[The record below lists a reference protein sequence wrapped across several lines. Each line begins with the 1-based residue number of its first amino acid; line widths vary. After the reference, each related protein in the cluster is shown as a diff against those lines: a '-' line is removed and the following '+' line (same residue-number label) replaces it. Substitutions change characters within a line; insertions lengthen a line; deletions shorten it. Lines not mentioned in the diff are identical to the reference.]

1 MDEKIDILD
10 ERGEGTGRVAWKS
23 EAHRDGLWHRCFHL
37 WIVDPGD
44 AAEGPSLLVQ
54 RRAPGKETWPNKLD
68 VTAAGHL
75 MAGESGLDGL
85 RELEEELGLLVRPD
99 EVIPLGT
106 RRNELAI
113 PAGMD
118 REYQDVFLLVRRLVP
133 SDLRLQEEEVAS
145 VARLRLGDVERLC
158 EGEGV
163 PLEEWT
169 GGEGL
174 ESTAKIEDFVPGGDR
189 YLPLVARAA
198 KKILNG
204 EQANDAF
211 RDGVREG

>member
-10 ERGEGTGRVAWKS
+10 ELGEKTGRVAWKS

-44 AAEGPSLLVQ
+44 ASEGPSLFVQ
-54 RRAPGKETWPNKLD
+54 RRALGKETWPNRLD

-85 RELEEELGLLVRPD
+85 RELEEELGLLVGTN
-99 EVIPLGT
+99 EVTSLGT

-118 REYQDVFLLVRRLVP
+118 PAGEGRLARALDGRDDTSGQGEGQREQESLHLVR
-133 SDLRLQEEEVAS
+133 
-145 VARLRLGDVERLC
+145 
-158 EGEGV
+158 
-163 PLEEWT
+163 
-169 GGEGL
+169 
-174 ESTAKIEDFVPGGDR
+174 KIT
-189 YLPLVARAA
+189 
-198 KKILNG
+198 
-204 EQANDAF
+204 
-211 RDGVREG
+211 